1 MTGPHAT
8 AAGFFRTGNGQWTI
22 AAAFLVMFVVLAWL
36 QRVPSLTTANDD
48 ATYVLLS
55 RSLRDGGY
63 NSIHLVGA
71 PIHTKYPPL
80 FPALLAAV
88 SSVFGESLDAFAA
101 MNIALAAA
109 GLALVF
115 AVARRIVAPPVA
127 LGALAMGTSNPF
139 LEGYAGT
146 VMSEPAFL
154 VLIALTVWLLSRLP
168 LTTRDI

>member
-71 PIHTKYPPL
+71 PVHTKYPPV
-80 FPALLAAV
+80 FPALLAGV
-88 SSVFGESLDAFAA
+88 STVAGESIDAFAA
-101 MNIALAAA
+101 MNIALSVA
-109 GLALVF
+109 ALVLIF
-115 AVARRIVAPPVA
+115 AVSKRLLPPAVA
-127 LGALAMGTSNPF
+127 LGALAMGATNPF
-139 LEGYAGT
+139 LQGTSGT
-146 VMSEPAFL
+146 VM
-154 VLIALTVWLLSRLP
+154 
-168 LTTRDI
+168 